1 MHPTWI
7 ADLDLKPRA
16 CVVNNKDIHLQR
28 GVFASLVSLLTE
40 QYQSCRENMTI
51 L

>member
-7 ADLDLKPRA
+7 ANLDLKPRA
-16 CVVNNKDIHLQR
+16 CVVITMIYICR
-28 GVFASLVSLLTE
+28 EEVFASLVSLLTE
-40 QYQSCRENMTI
+40 QYQSCRENVTV